1 MSMVKSRRPRNRGRK
16 GRGRDG
22 VVDTRVAR
30 SVVWNLNSQGY
41 PNVSRLLATDNRPHH
56 VWQTAELGNIL
67 TSSSGGEVDGVQ
79 SFTMNQIQGISS
91 WLAVFDQYKIAEIEV
106 WFTPSSSSSGNIDNF
121 RLLTVVDYDDTTAIT
136 VNALLQYSNVTDTGR
151 TEGVYRR
158 FVPHNAT
165 QIATTGS
172 TTLSKNNVAGWIDSS
187 QPAALHYGTKFA
199 LTATS
204 TTVVLAIRV
213 RFHIMFRNC
222 F

>member
-1 MSMVKSRRPRNRGRK
+1 MNRQGSSRS
-16 GRGRDG
+16 G
-22 VVDTRVAR
+22 VTNKRVPTT
-30 SVVWNLNSQGY
+30 VVWNVNSQGV
-41 PNVSRLLATDNRPHH
+41 PNVSRLLKTDNKPHH

-67 TSSSGGEVDGVQ
+67 TSSNGGEVDGVQ
-79 SFTMNQIQGISS
+79 AFTLAQIQGISS
-91 WLAVFDQYKIAEIEV
+91 WLAVFDQYKIEEIEV
-106 WFTPSSSSSGNIDNF
+106 WFTPSSSSNVNVDNF
-121 RLLTVVDYDDTTAIT
+121 RLLTVVDYDDVSTIN

-158 FVPHNAT
+158 FRPHVAT
-165 QIATTGS
+165 QIATTGT
-172 TTLSKNNVAGWIDSS
+172 TTLSKNELSGWIDSA

-204 TTVVLAIRV
+204 TTVVLAVRV